1 MVKFIDLDPAN
12 IDTSRIG
19 SRGRVSY
26 PIIKGFMERNVKLSQ
41 LDLEGLDK
49 NPTYLRSVLTSYIN
63 SHNMPIRIFAA
74 NGELHL
80 MRLDLNN
87 DGTPNPNWQQELQ
100 RSRSTEGAPGFERDV
115 EIVPLDANEVQ
126 RRYEQEKGRTTK

>member
-1 MVKFIDLDPAN
+1 MVKFIDINPAD
-12 IDTSRIG
+12 IDTSRAG
-19 SRGRVSY
+19 RRGRVSY

-74 NGELHL
+74 GGELHL

-87 DGTPNPNWQQELQ
+87 DGSPNPDWEKQNM
-100 RSRSTEGAPGFERDV
+100 RTTEGAAGFERDFEV
-115 EIVPLDANEVQ
+115 APLDAGEVQ
-126 RRYEQEKGRTTK
+126 RRYELEKGRTTK